1 MPQWICLLR
10 GINVGGKNILPMKTL
25 VSLLDGMGCTD
36 VSTYI
41 QSGNVVFQSK
51 VREARKLADL
61 IANKVEATQEF
72 RPGVMMVK
80 PGQLNTIIESN
91 PFKEKDA
98 LPKSIHCF
106 FLGSKPKSPDIE
118 SMDALKSATE
128 HYRLSKDAFYLF
140 APDGIARSKLAA
152 KAEKL
157 LGVEATARN
166 WNTVCKLHAMVAG
179 N

>member
-25 VSLLDGMGCTD
+25 VSLLDGIGCTE

-41 QSGNVVFQSK
+41 QSGNVVFQTE
-51 VREARKLADL
+51 VRNEKELAEL
-61 IANKVEATQEF
+61 ITCKVESKQKF
-72 RPGVMMVK
+72 RPGVMLLK
-80 PGQLNTIIESN
+80 PGKLNTIIQSN
-91 PFKEKDA
+91 PFNEKDV

-106 FLGSKPKSPDIE
+106 FLGSKPKSPDFE

-128 HYRLSKDAFYLF
+128 HYLLGKDAFYLY

-166 WNTVCKLHAMVAG
+166 WNTVLKLHSMVAA